1 MSMMLVFIFF
11 FLLKKMNQYVVK
23 YCGCT
28 ILSNER
34 DKEENMWA
42 HSHASSIVDM
52 LFGGKYF
59 WIQGT
64 NWILNFRTSPNKLW
78 SLLLTS

>member
-1 MSMMLVFIFF
+1 MSR
-11 FLLKKMNQYVVK
+11 YVVK
-23 YCGCT
+23 CCECT
-28 ILSNER
+28 ILSNEC
-34 DKEENMWA
+34 DKEENPCNMWA

-52 LFGGKYF
+52 LFDGKYF
-59 WIQGT
+59 LIQGT

>member
-34 DKEENMWA
+34 DKEENM
-42 HSHASSIVDM
+42 
-52 LFGGKYF
+52 
-59 WIQGT
+59 
-64 NWILNFRTSPNKLW
+64 
-78 SLLLTS
+78 